1 MLNNQYYS
9 IYNDSLNIIYD
20 SLSELIITEKK
31 TFVENYTLYNNKK
44 ITDYMLFVRN
54 FYKNKETYNLDETKV
69 SNKSKYI
76 SLLWKDLDIN
86 EKKQYGIKAKEML
99 DYFKTNFKKEKP
111 IFEKKIKKIQTNNH
125 VKSYVNKVES
135 NNILEKIEID
145 NIEYYIDCN
154 KNIIDIENEVYL
166 GYLDGETINFF
177 N

>member
-9 IYNDSLNIIYD
+9 IYNDSLSIIYD

-31 TFVENYTLYNNKK
+31 TFVDNYTLYNNKK

-54 FYKNKETYNLDETKV
+54 FYKNKETYDLSELKI

-76 SLLWKDLDIN
+76 SILWKELDIN
-86 EKKQYGIKAKEML
+86 EKKKYGIRAKEML
-99 DYFKTNFKKEKP
+99 EYFKKNFKKEKP
-111 IFEKKIKKIQTNNH
+111 ILKKKTKNPKK
-125 VKSYVNKVES
+125 VKNVISYVNQVKI
-135 NNILEKIEID
+135 NNILEKIEKD

-166 GYLDGETINFF
+166 GYLDGETIHFF